1 MKYSLFKGIRKNIK
15 EKTMA
20 KKAIVMGATSGI
32 GMEVAS
38 LLAQRGWQVG
48 IAGRRIDR
56 LEEVK
61 RNTNLLISE
70 SPKASK
76 GEIACYQQIDVTSPE
91 APSLLLKL
99 IEKLGGMDLYF
110 HSSGIGWQNN
120 SLDIE
125 KEMKTVETNGLGFV
139 RMVDTAF
146 NWFAKQSQEQ
156 DKGQELSQEQ
166 NSDKGKGNDTYRIA
180 CITSIAGTKGLGA
193 APAYSATKRF
203 QNHYLECLIQQAHMR
218 HLPIAI
224 TDIRPGFVKT
234 DLIAGSNY
242 PLQLT
247 PQEVAQQI
255 VNAIERGKTVKTIDW
270 KYSILVSLWRMIPR
284 WIWTRLTIK

>member
-1 MKYSLFKGIRKNIK
+1 
-15 EKTMA
+15 MA

-61 RNTNLLISE
+61 RNTNQIISE
-70 SPKASK
+70 KTKVSQKGNISEGMKASR
-76 GEIACYQQIDVTSPE
+76 GEIICYQQIDVTSAD
-91 APSLLLKL
+91 APTLLQKL

-120 SLDIE
+120 SLDFE

-146 NWFAKQSQEQ
+146 NWFAQQSQEQ
-156 DKGQELSQEQ
+156 DKGEELRLEQ
-166 NSDKGKGNDTYRIA
+166 KSDKGKGNDTYRIA

-255 VNAIERGKTVKTIDW
+255 VNAIERGKAVKTIDW

>member
-1 MKYSLFKGIRKNIK
+1 
-15 EKTMA
+15 MA

-48 IAGRRIDR
+48 IAGRRVER

-61 RNTNLLISE
+61 RNTNQIISE
-70 SPKASK
+70 KTKVSQKGNISEGVKASR
-76 GEIACYQQIDVTSPE
+76 GEIICYQQIDVTSAD
-91 APSLLLKL
+91 APTLLQKL

-120 SLDIE
+120 SLDFE

-146 NWFAKQSQEQ
+146 NWFVQQNQ
-156 DKGQELSQEQ
+156 GQEPGQGQ
-166 NSDKGKGNDTYRIA
+166 RQGKDRSCETYRIA

-203 QNHYLECLIQQAHMR
+203 QNHYLECLTQQAHMR

-255 VNAIERGKTVKTIDW
+255 VNAIERGKAVKTIDW